1 MQGEIMSKI
10 TNEKQVS
17 LYLPNTLYT
26 DLKKVAELDYT
37 TVASLMRKILKEYI
51 DSHMGDYVDDTNT

>member
-1 MQGEIMSKI
+1 MSKI

-26 DLKKVAELDYT
+26 NLKKVADSDYT
-37 TVASLMRKILKEYI
+37 TVTALMRKILKEYI
-51 DSHMGDYVDDTNT
+51 DSHMGNYLDDANN